1 MTDSMDLFQSVDDG
15 KPRRVQ
21 NVRIGGEAIDPEK
34 TYTVAGSVYTLQ
46 EAGDGFTM
54 FQGAKVV
61 KQEGM
66 PCDSEMLIRYFTET
80 LGGNVTAEQYGTLTG
95 EGRIKVLAAD
105 SEEAHRYEETRPDRA
120 HRGKRGKSY
129 LCLLSLRKGKDRGSG
144 ETSRFRKR
152 NPYRRRGY
160 GR

>member
-1 MTDSMDLFQSVDDG
+1 
-15 KPRRVQ
+15 
-21 NVRIGGEAIDPEK
+21 
-34 TYTVAGSVYTLQ
+34 
-46 EAGDGFTM
+46 M

-105 SEEAHRYEETRPDRA
+105 SEEAHRYEETGRTEPT
-120 HRGKRGKSY
+120 GEKREK
-129 LCLLSLRKGKDRGSG
+129 LLMSALSA
-144 ETSRFRKR
+144 ERKR
-152 NPYRRRGY
+152 QRFWRNFPFPEAEPIPAAWIREIISRRRGWPSLLSA
-160 GR
+160 GPL